1 MVGKKRKHILHVF
14 TLIGV
19 VISVMLLALA
29 IIILKNSS
37 FNKTIPDV
45 TQIPPD
51 VQKSIANVKP
61 VKQFYVPILLYHY
74 VEYVK
79 DPGDTIRKSLNIIPA
94 VFDAEVKTLKD
105 AGYTFLT
112 PKDLADVL
120 DDKNNLPERSVIL
133 SFDDGYRDFYTD
145 VFPILKKYNVKAIAY
160 IVPNFLNKPNNMDVW
175 QLKEIVKSGLVEIGA
190 HTMNHSYLAGLPKK
204 RVEYEVVESKKYLEK
219 VLGIQIVSFAYPY
232 GAFDNQAV
240 DIVKNAGFRTAVTT
254 IHGNLVMDTNRY
266 FIYRLRPGARVG
278 KSLIKLVEEKSFPKL
293 GSPNV
298 Y

>member
-1 MVGKKRKHILHVF
+1 MVRKKSHQYFNPIIL
-14 TLIGV
+14 
-19 VISVMLLALA
+19 VILCLLFSVL
-29 IIILKNSS
+29 IIIYKYSN
-37 FNKTIPDV
+37 FNKVIPDV
-45 TQIPPD
+45 VEIPPE
-51 VQKSIANVKP
+51 VQKSIENTKP
-61 VKQFYVPILLYHY
+61 TKQIYVPILLYHY

-94 VFDAEVKTLKD
+94 VFDVEVKTLKD

-120 DDKNNLPERSVIL
+120 DDKKELPQKPVIL

-145 VFPILKKYNVKAIAY
+145 VFPILRKYNAKAIVY
-160 IVPNFLNKPNNMDVW
+160 IVPNFLNKPNNMDTW
-175 QLKEIVKSGLVEIGA
+175 MLKEIVKSGLVEIGA
-190 HTMNHSYLAGLPKK
+190 HTMDHSYLAGLPKK
-204 RVEYEVVESKKYLEK
+204 RVEYEVAESKKYLEK
-219 VLGIQIVSFAYPY
+219 TLGIQVVSFAYPY
-232 GAFDNQAV
+232 GAFDNQAI

-278 KSLIKLVEEKSFPKL
+278 ESLIKFVEEKSFPKP
-293 GSPNV
+293 GSPSV